1 MKKIL
6 LLLLITLMACRR
18 ESNVSSTKTD
28 YDLGYETPL
37 KVIVID
43 NCEYLYGHW
52 GNMTVLTHKG
62 DCSNDDH
69 DYIEIRE

>member
-6 LLLLITLMACRR
+6 LICIVALMACN
-18 ESNVSSTKTD
+18 EDNVPSTDTQ
-28 YDLGYETPL
+28 YDLGWDSPL

-43 NCEYLYGHW
+43 ECEYLYGDW
-52 GNMTVLTHKG
+52 GQMTVLTHKG

>member
-6 LLLLITLMACRR
+6 LLLIVALTACG
-18 ESNVSSTKTD
+18 ESNVPTTD
-28 YDLGYETPL
+28 TQYDLGWDSPL

-43 NCEYLYGHW
+43 ECEYLYGDW
-52 GNMTVLTHKG
+52 GQMTVLTHKG